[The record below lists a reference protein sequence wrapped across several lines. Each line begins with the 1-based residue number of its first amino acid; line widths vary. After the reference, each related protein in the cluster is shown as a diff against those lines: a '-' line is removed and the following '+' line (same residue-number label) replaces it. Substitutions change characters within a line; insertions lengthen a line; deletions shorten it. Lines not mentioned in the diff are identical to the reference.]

1 MHKRAQLA
9 LKITTMGLNWSCLG
23 NRQFTFERSMKLS
36 LYRYQVNFGATSLL
50 KLHICSYC
58 AHDLRGERRGL
69 ALTIASPM
77 EADSLRIKFQD
88 YRAAFR
94 DAYIDIH

>member
-1 MHKRAQLA
+1 
-9 LKITTMGLNWSCLG
+9 
-23 NRQFTFERSMKLS
+23 MKLS

-69 ALTIASPM
+69 SLTIASPM

-88 YRAAFR
+88 YIEQRFVTLILIYTEYFSWNVYLVVVVAIR
-94 DAYIDIH
+94 